1 MPDFVRW
8 CRVPNPGQ
16 VCEENSVRIIP
27 AALVAATA
35 AALLA
40 LGAGPAAAEQVTP
53 DHTAAV
59 ASSQTPAQFRTSVED
74 NRDM

>member
-1 MPDFVRW
+1 M
-8 CRVPNPGQ
+8 
-16 VCEENSVRIIP
+16 RIVP

-40 LGAGPAAAEQVTP
+40 LGAGPAAAVQATP
-53 DHTAAV
+53 DHTVAV
-59 ASSQTPAQFRTSVED
+59 DSSQISAQSAED

>member
-1 MPDFVRW
+1 M
-8 CRVPNPGQ
+8 
-16 VCEENSVRIIP
+16 RIVP

-53 DHTAAV
+53 DHTVAV
-59 ASSQTPAQFRTSVED
+59 DSSHSLAQAQSSVLDD

>member
-1 MPDFVRW
+1 M
-8 CRVPNPGQ
+8 
-16 VCEENSVRIIP
+16 RIVP

-40 LGAGPAAAEQVTP
+40 LGAGPAAAAQVTP
-53 DHTAAV
+53 DHTVVDVRGSLTPPLMSV
-59 ASSQTPAQFRTSVED
+59 AED

>member
-1 MPDFVRW
+1 M
-8 CRVPNPGQ
+8 PNPGR
-16 VCEENSVRIIP
+16 VCEENSVRIVP

-53 DHTAAV
+53 DHTVAADSSR
-59 ASSQTPAQFRTSVED
+59 ASAQLQTSED

>member
-1 MPDFVRW
+1 M
-8 CRVPNPGQ
+8 
-16 VCEENSVRIIP
+16 RIVP

-53 DHTAAV
+53 DHTVAV
-59 ASSQTPAQFRTSVED
+59 DSTQSQAQGQTSD

>member
-1 MPDFVRW
+1 M
-8 CRVPNPGQ
+8 
-16 VCEENSVRIIP
+16 RIVP

-53 DHTAAV
+53 DHDVAV
-59 ASSQTPAQFRTSVED
+59 ENSQPLAVSQTGDAND

>member
-1 MPDFVRW
+1 M
-8 CRVPNPGQ
+8 
-16 VCEENSVRIIP
+16 RIVP

-53 DHTAAV
+53 DHAV
-59 ASSQTPAQFRTSVED
+59 AASSQSQAQFQTSED

>member
-1 MPDFVRW
+1 M
-8 CRVPNPGQ
+8 
-16 VCEENSVRIIP
+16 RIVP
-27 AALVAATA
+27 AALVAAIA

-53 DHTAAV
+53 DLAV
-59 ASSQTPAQFRTSVED
+59 ASSPSPAQFQTSED

>member
-1 MPDFVRW
+1 M
-8 CRVPNPGQ
+8 
-16 VCEENSVRIIP
+16 RIVP

-53 DHTAAV
+53 DRTVAV
-59 ASSQTPAQFRTSVED
+59 DSSLTLAQLQTSED